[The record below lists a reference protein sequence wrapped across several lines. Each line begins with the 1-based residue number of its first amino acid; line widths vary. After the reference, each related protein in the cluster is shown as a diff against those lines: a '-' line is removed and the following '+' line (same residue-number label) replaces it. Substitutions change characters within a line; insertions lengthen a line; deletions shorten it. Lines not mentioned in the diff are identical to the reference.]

1 MILSRFSLFPGLL
14 KYTIKKDFISA
25 IILRFMYSFLEQ
37 RNKKR
42 IMLFLPKKTKKTDID
57 HRDPK
62 LLIFF
67 PGNRLLLRLQL

>member
-25 IILRFMYSFLEQ
+25 IILRFMCSFLEQ

-42 IMLFLPKKTKKTDID
+42 IMLLNRKKQKTDVD

>member
-25 IILRFMYSFLEQ
+25 IILRFMCSFLEQ

-42 IMLFLPKKTKKTDID
+42 IMLFLPKKKQKKQT
-57 HRDPK
+57 
-62 LLIFF
+62 
-67 PGNRLLLRLQL
+67 

>member
-37 RNKKR
+37 RNKKKNHA
-42 IMLFLPKKTKKTDID
+42 FFTEKNKK
-57 HRDPK
+57 
-62 LLIFF
+62 
-67 PGNRLLLRLQL
+67 NRRRP